1 MKKFV
6 SGMLVG
12 TAITVAALAGVA
24 TTIKKT
30 VIDPIEEKED
40 MIEENRKKAMRK
52 RILLSITSGHPS
64 L

>member
-6 SGMLVG
+6 SGML
-12 TAITVAALAGVA
+12 AITVAALAGVA

-52 RILLSITSGHPS
+52 RIAR
-64 L
+64 

>member
-30 VIDPIEEKED
+30 VIDQL
-40 MIEENRKKAMRK
+40 KKK
-52 RILLSITSGHPS
+52 KI
-64 L
+64 

>member
-40 MIEENRKKAMRK
+40 MIEENRKKRCVNVLHVK
-52 RILLSITSGHPS
+52 K
-64 L
+64 

>member
-52 RILLSITSGHPS
+52 RIAREKIAVTLR
-64 L
+64 

>member
-40 MIEENRKKAMRK
+40 MIEEKKKFGKESRKEVSYRRRDEK
-52 RILLSITSGHPS
+52 I
-64 L
+64 

>member
-52 RILLSITSGHPS
+52 RIARKKIAVTLR
-64 L
+64 

>member
-30 VIDPIEEKED
+30 VIDPIEE
-40 MIEENRKKAMRK
+40 NRKKAMRK
-52 RILLSITSGHPS
+52 RIAR
-64 L
+64 

>member
-24 TTIKKT
+24 TTIKT
-30 VIDPIEEKED
+30 VIDPIEEKD
-40 MIEENRKKAMRK
+40 MIEETVK
-52 RILLSITSGHPS
+52 RCVNVLHVKIAVTLR
-64 L
+64 

>member
-1 MKKFV
+1 MNDEKFV

-52 RILLSITSGHPS
+52 RIAR
-64 L
+64 

>member
-30 VIDPIEEKED
+30 VIDPIE
-40 MIEENRKKAMRK
+40 RK
-52 RILLSITSGHPS
+52 RRYD
-64 L
+64 

>member
-24 TTIKKT
+24 TTIKT
-30 VIDPIEEKED
+30 VIDPIEEKK
-40 MIEENRKKAMRK
+40 I
-52 RILLSITSGHPS
+52 
-64 L
+64 

>member
-40 MIEENRKKAMRK
+40 MIEEKEDMIEENRKKAMRK
-52 RILLSITSGHPS
+52 RIAR
-64 L
+64 